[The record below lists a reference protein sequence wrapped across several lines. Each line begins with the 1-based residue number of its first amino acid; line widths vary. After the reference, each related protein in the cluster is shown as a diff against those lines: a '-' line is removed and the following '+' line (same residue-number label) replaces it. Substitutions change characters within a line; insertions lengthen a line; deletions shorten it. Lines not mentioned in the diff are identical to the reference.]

1 MEQIQ
6 QLKRRTTDLLQS
18 LPETLSPTKT
28 TFGNIFSSSQSA
40 APQDDSL
47 KGTWQRVAIPS
58 LPRSSSS
65 INVIAGTAYV
75 FGGESV
81 NARKPV
87 DNVMHALVL
96 PTGSASADYYTIKA
110 APAKKPAVP
119 EAPKL
124 TISEPPPESDPV
136 AIVEPQ
142 LVTPDSTV
150 SGEEAETATTATGSE
165 GQGEAAEAIGLDS
178 KDAKGKGRVTE
189 QDSTGA
195 VDEIPLPGPALG
207 DVPSPR
213 VGHATAVIGN
223 RIFLFGGRGGPDM
236 KPLEERGRVW
246 VFDTKTHTW
255 SFLDPLAPSAPV
267 PLQAVPETG
276 HAATVATTAAA
287 PSSVNR
293 PIFPEARSYHAATAS
308 DLPASADDPLSSSFA
323 KRGRVSSWKEWVE
336 GDMAEVGTPQRP
348 IVGNIAA
355 RARDADSD
363 GYGTFI
369 VHGGCLASGGRT
381 NDLWAF
387 DVRTRVWQAL
397 PSAPGLPRGGTSIC
411 ISRNRLYRFGGFNGS
426 TEEGG
431 RLDFLQLELNT
442 LTDTSVDNADV
453 TLAAKGAWQS
463 IVAETSPVVSN
474 TASVAADSAAAEE
487 ATAGRD
493 SDAAPLV
500 SGATW
505 PGDRSVSSL
514 ETISAGGGW
523 EYLVLA
529 LGERTP
535 SGTGHEAAGTF
546 WRDVWAFQV
555 PSDNFSAASVS
566 NAVRYVLPRRLFGG
580 ASGAGEG
587 RWSRVVTAP
596 YDADDDTAGEGPEFG
611 PEARGWIA
619 SSRIGELEENGIV
632 IFGGLNEK
640 NQRLGDAWI
649 FRLGADTRE

>member
-1 MEQIQ
+1 MEHFQ
-6 QLKRRTTDLLQS
+6 QLKRRTTDLFQS
-18 LPETLSPTKT
+18 LPETLETLSPTKT
-28 TFGNIFSSSQSA
+28 TFGNVFSSATSSA
-40 APQDDSL
+40 KASLVPENSL

-58 LPRSSSS
+58 LPRSSHS
-65 INVIAGTAYV
+65 INVVGSTAYV
-75 FGGESV
+75 FGGEDAD
-81 NARKPV
+81 ARKPV
-87 DNVMHALVL
+87 DNSMHALIL
-96 PTGSASADYYTIKA
+96 PTGSASADYYAIKA
-110 APAKKPAVP
+110 VPAKKPAVP

-142 LVTPDSTV
+142 TVTPESTTE
-150 SGEEAETATTATGSE
+150 GGDNKEETEEISLESA
-165 GQGEAAEAIGLDS
+165 
-178 KDAKGKGRVTE
+178 KDKGKGKE
-189 QDSTGA
+189 DSPGA
-195 VDEIPLPGPALG
+195 VDEISLQGPPLD
-207 DVPSPR
+207 DVPPPR

-223 RIFLFGGRGGPDM
+223 RIFMYGGRGGAAM
-236 KPLEERGRVW
+236 TPLEERGRVW
-246 VFDTKTHTW
+246 VFDTKTNTW
-255 SFLDPLAPSAPV
+255 SFLDPLAPTAPV
-267 PLQAVPETG
+267 PIQAVPETG
-276 HAATVATTAAA
+276 NAATVATTAA
-287 PSSVNR
+287 PVSSVNR
-293 PIFPEARSYHAATAS
+293 PVFPEARSYHAATAS
-308 DLPASADDPLSSSFA
+308 DLPASTEESLTSSFA
-323 KRGRVSSWKEWVE
+323 KRGRVSSWKEWAE

-369 VHGGCLASGGRT
+369 IHGGCLASGGRA

-387 DVRTRVWQAL
+387 DVRTRVWSEL

-426 TEEGG
+426 SEEGG
-431 RLDFLQLELNT
+431 RLDFLQLEQSSLV
-442 LTDTSVDNADV
+442 DTSVDESDV
-453 TLAAKGAWQS
+453 TLVAKGAWQS
-463 IVAETSPVVSN
+463 IVAETSPIVATSE
-474 TASVAADSAAAEE
+474 AVAADSAAAEN
-487 ATAGRD
+487 ATAGRGD
-493 SDAAPLV
+493 DAAPLV
-500 SGATW
+500 SGAAAW
-505 PGDRSVSSL
+505 PGNRSVSSL
-514 ETISAGGGW
+514 EAISAGGGW
-523 EYLVLA
+523 EYLILA

-566 NAVRYVLPRRLFGG
+566 NTIRSVLPRRLFGG
-580 ASGAGEG
+580 ASGSSEG
-587 RWSRVVTAP
+587 RWSPVVTAP
-596 YDADDDTAGEGPEFG
+596 YDDEEDTAGEGPDFG

>member
-1 MEQIQ
+1 MEHFQ
-6 QLKRRTTDLLQS
+6 QLKRRTTDLFQS
-18 LPETLSPTKT
+18 LPETIETLSPTKT
-28 TFGNIFSSSQSA
+28 AFGNVFSSSNKNKAASSA
-40 APQDDSL
+40 PENAL

-58 LPRSSSS
+58 LPRSSHS
-65 INVIAGTAYV
+65 INVVGSTAYV
-75 FGGESV
+75 FGGEDAD
-81 NARKPV
+81 ARKPV
-87 DNVMHALVL
+87 DNSMHALIL
-96 PTGSASADYYTIKA
+96 PTGSASADYYAIKA

-142 LVTPDSTV
+142 TVTPDSTV
-150 SGEEAETATTATGSE
+150 SGEAAASGDNEEATEEISLESA
-165 GQGEAAEAIGLDS
+165 
-178 KDAKGKGRVTE
+178 KDNKGKGKE
-189 QDSTGA
+189 NSTGA
-195 VDEIPLPGPALG
+195 VDEISLSQGPPLD
-207 DVPSPR
+207 DVPAPR

-223 RIFLFGGRGGPDM
+223 RIFMYGGRGGAAM
-236 KPLEERGRVW
+236 TPLEERGRVW

-255 SFLDPLAPSAPV
+255 SFLDPLAPTAPV
-267 PLQAVPETG
+267 PIQAVPETG
-276 HAATVATTAAA
+276 NAATVATTAAPA
-287 PSSVNR
+287 SSVNR
-293 PIFPEARSYHAATAS
+293 PVFPEARSYHAATAS
-308 DLPASADDPLSSSFA
+308 DLPASTDDSLSSSFG
-323 KRGRVSSWKEWVE
+323 KRGRVSSWKEWAE

-369 VHGGCLASGGRT
+369 IHGGCLASGGRA

-387 DVRTRVWQAL
+387 DVRTHVWSEL

-426 TEEGG
+426 SEEGG
-431 RLDFLQLELNT
+431 RLDFLQLEQSSLV
-442 LTDTSVDNADV
+442 DTSVDESDV
-453 TLAAKGAWQS
+453 TLVAKGAWQS
-463 IVAETSPVVSN
+463 IVAETSPVVA
-474 TASVAADSAAAEE
+474 TAEAIAADSTAAEN
-487 ATAGRD
+487 ATAGRGA
-493 SDAAPLV
+493 DAAPLV
-500 SGATW
+500 SGAAW
-505 PGDRSVSSL
+505 PGNRSVSSL
-514 ETISAGGGW
+514 EAISAGGGW
-523 EYLVLA
+523 EYLILA

-566 NAVRYVLPRRLFGG
+566 NTIRNVLPRRLFGG
-580 ASGAGEG
+580 ASGSGEG
-587 RWSRVVTAP
+587 RWSPVVTAP
-596 YDADDDTAGEGPEFG
+596 YDDEQDTAGEGPEFG